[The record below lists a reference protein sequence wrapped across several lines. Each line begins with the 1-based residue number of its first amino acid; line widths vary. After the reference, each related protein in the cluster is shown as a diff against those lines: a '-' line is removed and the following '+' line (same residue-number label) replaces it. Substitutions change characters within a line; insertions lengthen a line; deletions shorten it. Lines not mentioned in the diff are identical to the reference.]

1 VKGMTGMKSYREPAG
16 EREKSRDRTR

>member
-16 EREKSRDRTR
+16 KREKSRDRTR